1 MQSVKEIEEANNNM
15 LEYDAFLASLGKAL
29 SRIRLD
35 FGFTQSQLASR
46 AHRKQPAIAKI
57 ENGPSPNLALRVI
70 FEITQAMPVPLSV
83 VFQMAE
89 SQLVNQQHVLKTPQR
104 QDWTLAMAEVKKLPP
119 NRQAWIGQI
128 ILNIL
133 ESTKPSDN

>member
-1 MQSVKEIEEANNNM
+1 MQTVKEIEDPKDM
-15 LEYDAFLASLGKAL
+15 LEYDAFLVALGKSL

-35 FGFTQSQLASR
+35 FGFTQNQLASR

-70 FEITQAMPVPLSV
+70 YEVTQAIPVPLSV

-89 SQLVNQQHVLKTPQR
+89 AQLINPQAVNKVPKG
-104 QDWTLAMAEVKKLPP
+104 QDWATAMAEVKKLPP
-119 NRQAWIGQI
+119 NKQAWIGQI

-133 ESTKPSDN
+133 KSSKPTDN